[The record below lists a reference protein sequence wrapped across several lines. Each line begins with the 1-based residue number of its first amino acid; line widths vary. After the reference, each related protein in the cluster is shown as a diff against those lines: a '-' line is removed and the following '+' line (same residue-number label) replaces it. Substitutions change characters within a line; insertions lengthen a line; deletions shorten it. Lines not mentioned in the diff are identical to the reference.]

1 MPTLNTDDG
10 VNLYYEETGE
20 GTAVVFVHEFAGD
33 YRSFEPQLR
42 YFNRRYRCIAYNAR
56 GYPPSAVPEK
66 LESYS
71 QVRAC
76 DDIRAVLDALSIDKA
91 HVVGVSMGAFATVHF
106 GLQYPDRALSLAA
119 GGVGYGAPLAIREQF
134 QAEAGIMAKRIIGEG
149 MAGAAEGYALS
160 PTRVQL
166 LRKDPRGW
174 TEFKTQLTE
183 HSALGSANTMRGVQA
198 KRPSLY
204 DLEEPLSRLAVPL
217 MVMAGDE
224 DDPALDTSLYLKRT
238 VPSAALTLLPKTGHA
253 LNLEEPALF
262 NQLLEEFFHQVETGR
277 WEVRNLSGESSS
289 ILSRS

>member
-1 MPTLNTDDG
+1 MPTLTTDDG
-10 VNLYYEETGE
+10 VDLYYEEAGE
-20 GTAVVFVHEFAGD
+20 GTPVVFVHEFAGD
-33 YRSFEPQLR
+33 YRSFEPQVR

-66 LESYS
+66 VESYS
-71 QVRAC
+71 QARAC
-76 DDIRAVLDALSIDKA
+76 DDIRAVLDALGIDKA

-106 GLQYPDRALSLAA
+106 GLQYPDRTLSLTA

-134 QAEAGIMAKRIIGEG
+134 QVEAETMARRIIDEG
-149 MAGAAEGYALS
+149 MASAAEGYSVTA
-160 PTRVQL
+160 TRVQL

-174 TEFKTQLTE
+174 AEFKTQLAE

-204 DLEEPLSRLAVPL
+204 DLEEPLSRMEVPL

-224 DDPALDTSLYLKRT
+224 DDPGLDASLYLKRT

-253 LNLEEPALF
+253 LNLEEPGLF

-277 WEVRNLSGESSS
+277 WEVRDLSGAGSS